1 MSSDFTLDLRV
12 QRRKTGY
19 RQKDCAHLVGITTGT
34 LSAIEMGRRRP
45 TLEEICTLSV
55 IYGRTFESFFGEVME
70 EVKAN
75 LRTRILTMPKNTRT
89 YAGTLNRDKSIE
101 RLARRLAE
109 ETAGDAPD

>member
-19 RQKDCAHLVGITTGT
+19 RQCDCAHLMGITSGT

-45 TLEEICTLSV
+45 TLVEICTLSL

-70 EVKAN
+70 EARAN
-75 LRTRILTMPKNTRT
+75 LRTRILTMPKNKRT
-89 YAGTLNRDKSIE
+89 YAGTLNRDTSIE
-101 RLARRLAE
+101 RLARRLATE
-109 ETAGDAPD
+109 SGGNDSD

>member
-1 MSSDFTLDLRV
+1 
-12 QRRKTGY
+12 
-19 RQKDCAHLVGITTGT
+19 
-34 LSAIEMGRRRP
+34 MGRRRP

-109 ETAGDAPD
+109 ETAGDAPDYAHGGGCRYRPGRHRVFDRSRAQGLGRLRPGR